1 MNTATLKGSIRA
13 EKTLRGSIRYV
24 DHVGVNGAQV
34 YEGEYT
40 VKPELTERILQTKG
54 KSMLDNVTIREI
66 PIDTVTNAAGGNT
79 IIIG

>member
-1 MNTATLKGSIRA
+1 MNTDILRG
-13 EKTLRGSIRYV
+13 TLRADAAVSASLRYV
-24 DHVGVNGAQV
+24 DYVGGADTQP

-40 VKPELTERILQTKG
+40 VTPALDEQRMATKG
-54 KSMLDNVTIREI
+54 RVMTDNVTIREI